1 MFKITAYGVRSN
13 EVAYFNKLNTQHYE
27 LNLVEAMLNTENII
41 ESKGSDGVLVRG
53 NCLVDETAAAKFE
66 SWGIKYV
73 FTRTVGFDHID
84 LQATKKHHIMVAR
97 VPSYSPYAVAELAL
111 TMGMSLFRHVN
122 EAVEATVSGDLR
134 VKPAYFSREVHS
146 STVGI
151 VGAGR
156 IGKAEAKLYA
166 GMGAKVLAYDPY
178 PDDSV
183 RDYITFVDL
192 PELLAQADIISV
204 HVPYFKGENDNL
216 INADFIK
223 QMKNSAVLVNTARGE
238 LTDIDAVIN
247 GLNDG
252 QLAGYGTDVMLDEK
266 SVFGKQFDN
275 ITDIPNQ
282 ADQQLLLNHPKVM
295 VTPHIGSY
303 TEPALEDM
311 ISISFANF
319 KEALATGHSKFEL
332 TAK

>member
-192 PELLAQADIISV
+192 QN
-204 HVPYFKGENDNL
+204 Y
-216 INADFIK
+216 
-223 QMKNSAVLVNTARGE
+223 
-238 LTDIDAVIN
+238 
-247 GLNDG
+247 
-252 QLAGYGTDVMLDEK
+252 
-266 SVFGKQFDN
+266 
-275 ITDIPNQ
+275 
-282 ADQQLLLNHPKVM
+282 
-295 VTPHIGSY
+295 
-303 TEPALEDM
+303 
-311 ISISFANF
+311 
-319 KEALATGHSKFEL
+319 
-332 TAK
+332 

>member
-13 EVAYFNKLNTQHYE
+13 EVAYFNKLNTEHYE
-27 LNLVEAMLNTENII
+27 LNLVEAMLNTENIV

-53 NCLVDETAAAKFE
+53 NCIVDETAAATFE

-84 LQATKKHHIMVAR
+84 LKATERHHIMVAR
-97 VPSYSPYAVAELAL
+97 VPSYSPYAVAELAM

-122 EAVEATVSGDLR
+122 AAVEATVNGDLR
-134 VKPAYFSREVHS
+134 VNPAYFSREIHS

-178 PDDSV
+178 PNKTDD
-183 RDYITFVDL
+183 DPITFVDL
-192 PELLAQADIISV
+192 PELLHDADVVSL
-204 HVPYFKGENDNL
+204 HVPFIKGENDNMV
-216 INADFIK
+216 NADFIK
-223 QMKNSAVLVNTARGE
+223 QMKPSAVLVNTARGE
-238 LTDIDAVIN
+238 LADLKAVVAS
-247 GLNDG
+247 LNSD
-252 QLAGYGTDVMLDEK
+252 QLAGYGADVLLDEK
-266 SVFGKQFDN
+266 AVFGKQFTAADAV
-275 ITDIPNQ
+275 PN
-282 ADQQLLLNHPKVM
+282 DEDKQLLLNHPKAM

-311 ISISFANF
+311 ISISFENF
-319 KEALATGHSKFEL
+319 RDALATGHPKFEL
-332 TAK
+332 SAK